1 MIVAALA
8 VATIVGSCEHP
19 VTDLGS
25 IIAQLVV
32 SPQTVTLQQNQAE
45 DFLAVGFTATGDS
58 ADIAVSWSATGGTID
73 SSSAGKRH
81 YGHYTS
87 ASCGTFT
94 VTATSHP
101 GNVSQAASVTVTGCP
116 LPVAAVTVTPPTAT
130 IGVGQTA
137 QYAAITRDAFGN
149 PLGGRT
155 VTWSS
160 SNPAVATVNGTG
172 QATGVAVGAVTITA
186 TSEGKSG
193 TAALTVTTV
202 PVASVTVSPAT
213 ASVPAGQTMQLAATP
228 KDANGNSLS
237 GRTISWS
244 SGSTAVATVSASG
257 LVTGVAAGS
266 ATITATSEGQSGT
279 ATITVSTVPVA
290 SVTVTP
296 ATASVQV
303 GQTMQLT
310 ATPKDANGNS
320 LSGRAITWS
329 SGSTAVATVSAS
341 GVVSGVAAG
350 SATITATSEGQ
361 SGGATI
367 TVSTVPVASVT
378 VNPATTSVQV
388 GQTVQFAA
396 TPKDASG
403 NPLSGRSVSWAS
415 SNTAVATVSASGLV
429 TGVTTGAA
437 TITATSEGKSGTAAI
452 TVSTV
457 LVASV
462 TVSPASASVQ
472 VGQTVQLTATPK
484 DANGNLLAGRTVTW
498 ASSNTA
504 VATVSASGLVTGGAA
519 GSATITATS
528 EGQSGSAT
536 ITVSTVPVASVTVN
550 PATASVQVGQTVQ
563 LTATP
568 QDANGNSLPGRT
580 ITWSSGSTAVA
591 TVSASGLV
599 TAVAAGAATI
609 TATSEGQSGSATI
622 TVSTV
627 PVAAVTVSPATA
639 SVQVGQTV
647 QLTATPKDANGN
659 PLSGRTVTWASSNTA
674 VATVSASG
682 LVTGK
687 TAGTATITA
696 TSEGKSGASAITVTP
711 VPVASVTVTPASA
724 SIQTGQTAQLTATP
738 KDVNGN
744 PLTGRT
750 VTWASSTP
758 GIASV
763 NATGLVTGVVVGT
776 ATITATS
783 EGQSGTALITVTVPS
798 SGGTPDPTLLLVAT
812 TSQVPLTGAYNALNV
827 PAIAAGGWYLDPT
840 TGVKIYKLTSG
851 TFPTSSPNWG
861 HDYSEGGDEVSLPYN
876 GNTRA
881 VLVRQNGGAWWLVD
895 FTPGV
900 GVGNG
905 RQLAGRLAP
914 CFDQSFSFSNNP
926 ATPYYAYVS
935 NCSAIIRFDIRT
947 LTEAPG
953 NGWPISESNACWLQ
967 QSENDGLFTWL
978 RGQSGPTVAAF
989 EPATNTLK
997 TYTNSGV
1004 NEPRID
1010 RAGRYIGLSMNS
1022 PPEALFVWDFTTSS
1036 IIWQTSGDPGIP
1048 FSHNASLRRRWLVV
1062 DWNSSAPHQY
1072 AMFIPDVANSG
1083 QYIGGPANAND
1094 FYGNGNWI
1102 QHPADLNDQWAV
1114 FSTMEGLQSSGGG
1127 WLAPGGMVLITP
1139 NGQRRLLGHPYN
1151 TGTNYTFYSFVRFA
1165 PDGRY
1170 VLFTSDMDG
1179 SGRNDVFL
1187 AELPSR

>member
-1 MIVAALA
+1 MTFMHKLAARLARLRAWTVVVATLA
-8 VATIVGSCEHP
+8 VATIVVSCEHP
-19 VTDLGS
+19 VTDPGS

-45 DFLAVGFTATGDS
+45 DFLAVGFTASGDS

-101 GNVSQAASVTVTGCP
+101 GNVSTAASVTVTGCP

-160 SNPAVATVNGTG
+160 SNPAVATVNGAG
-172 QATGVAVGAVTITA
+172 QATGVAVGAATLTA

-193 TAALTVTTV
+193 TAAITVTTV

-213 ASVPAGQTMQLAATP
+213 ATVQVGQTMQLAAAP

-237 GRTISWS
+237 GRTITWA

-257 LVTGVAAGS
+257 FVTGVAAGS
-266 ATITATSEGQSGT
+266 VTITATSEGQSGT

-290 SVTVTP
+290 SVTV
-296 ATASVQV
+296 
-303 GQTMQLT
+303 
-310 ATPKDANGNS
+310 
-320 LSGRAITWS
+320 
-329 SGSTAVATVSAS
+329 
-341 GVVSGVAAG
+341 
-350 SATITATSEGQ
+350 
-361 SGGATI
+361 
-367 TVSTVPVASVT
+367 
-378 VNPATTSVQV
+378 
-388 GQTVQFAA
+388 
-396 TPKDASG
+396 
-403 NPLSGRSVSWAS
+403 
-415 SNTAVATVSASGLV
+415 
-429 TGVTTGAA
+429 
-437 TITATSEGKSGTAAI
+437 
-452 TVSTV
+452 
-457 LVASV
+457 
-462 TVSPASASVQ
+462 SPS
-472 VGQTVQLTATPK
+472 
-484 DANGNLLAGRTVTW
+484 
-498 ASSNTA
+498 
-504 VATVSASGLVTGGAA
+504 
-519 GSATITATS
+519 
-528 EGQSGSAT
+528 
-536 ITVSTVPVASVTVN
+536 
-550 PATASVQVGQTVQ
+550 
-563 LTATP
+563 
-568 QDANGNSLPGRT
+568 
-580 ITWSSGSTAVA
+580 
-591 TVSASGLV
+591 
-599 TAVAAGAATI
+599 
-609 TATSEGQSGSATI
+609 
-622 TVSTV
+622 
-627 PVAAVTVSPATA
+627 TA

-647 QLTATPKDANGN
+647 QLTATPKDASGN
-659 PLSGRTVTWASSNTA
+659 PLSGRTVSWGSSNTA
-674 VATVSASG
+674 VATVTASG

-687 TAGTATITA
+687 AAGTATITA
-696 TSEGKSGASAITVTP
+696 TSEGRSGPSTITVTP
-711 VPVASVTVTPASA
+711 VPVASVTITPATA
-724 SIQTGQTAQLTATP
+724 TIQTGQTVQLTATP
-738 KDVNGN
+738 KDANGN

-750 VTWASSTP
+750 VTWASSAASV
-758 GIASV
+758 ASV
-763 NATGLVTGVVVGT
+763 NATGLVTGIVGGM

-783 EGQSGTALITVTVPS
+783 EGQNGTAAITGPARA
-798 SGGTPDPTLLLVAT
+798 SGGSPEPTVLLVAT
-812 TSQVPLTGAYNALNV
+812 TAQVPLTTAYDALRV
-827 PAIAAGGWYLDPT
+827 PALAAGGWYLDPT

-895 FTPGV
+895 FTPGG

-905 RQLAGRLAP
+905 RQLAGRRAP
-914 CFDQSFSFSNNP
+914 WFDPSFAFSNNP

-947 LTEAPG
+947 MTEAPG
-953 NGWPISESNACWLQ
+953 NGWPISETNACWLQ

-1062 DWNSSAPHQY
+1062 DWNSSSPHQY
-1072 AMFIPDVANSG
+1072 AMFTPDVPNSG